1 MTESNVI
8 DAQFANPASEGLQSR
23 YNKQRMLLN
32 RLKVT
37 LPPEDRLF
45 KQGCPLSAK
54 VAFYD
59 WVIREALEA

>member
-1 MTESNVI
+1 MAETNVI
-8 DAQFANPASEGLQSR
+8 DGHFEDQTLSGLLSR

-32 RLKVT
+32 RLRVT
-37 LPPEDRLF
+37 LPPEEMLF